1 LSKVTPDML
10 KSKIVFDISDKRVG
24 IIKDI
29 IREQYEKI
37 FVDFLK
43 IELDKKLSLGPREYV
58 NVRTNDAQLLYD
70 GNVKVNFTK
79 DQLKVMSKEQELQR
93 HPPTI

>member
-1 LSKVTPDML
+1 MSKVTPDML